1 MSSIGSTTWGG
12 RNTAGSRRRANRGVT
27 LLEMVSVM
35 GIVAILMAVAVP
47 SYKYVSTSNRI
58 AAEINGLV
66 GDLQY
71 ARAEA
76 IKEGQFI
83 SVCAV
88 SSAAPTTCA
97 GAAATP
103 SWSGGWMVFTDAD
116 GSGTLGGTDAP
127 IRTQSAFTG
136 TDTLIANNALSV
148 ITFNREGFAVN
159 MAAGSLLT
167 LHATPAVTAST
178 RCLSVEMI
186 GLLTTQKSGA
196 GTCL

>member
-1 MSSIGSTTWGG
+1 MSSIGSTTRGG
-12 RNTAGSRRRANRGVT
+12 ARTTGSGRRANRGVT
-27 LLEMVSVM
+27 LLEMVTVM
-35 GIVAILMAVAVP
+35 GIVAILMGVAVP

-58 AAEINGLV
+58 AGEVNGLL

-76 IKEGQFI
+76 IREGQFV

-88 SSAAPTTCA
+88 SSGTTNCVAAS
-97 GAAATP
+97 AAP
-103 SWSGGWMVFTDAD
+103 SWSGGWKVFTDVD
-116 GSGTLGGTDAP
+116 GSGTFNGTDAN
-127 IRTQSAFTG
+127 IRLQSAFTG
-136 TDTLIANNALSV
+136 TDTLVANNSLSV

-159 MAAGSLLT
+159 MTSGTLLT
-167 LHATPAVTAST
+167 LHATPPVSAST

-186 GLLTTQKSGA
+186 GLLTTQKAGT

>member
-1 MSSIGSTTWGG
+1 MSSIVSITWGAT
-12 RNTAGSRRRANRGVT
+12 RTAVSPRRANLGVT

-47 SYKYVSTSNRI
+47 SYNYVTTSNRI
-58 AAEINGLV
+58 AAEINGLL

-88 SSAAPTTCA
+88 SSGTTNCVTA
-97 GAAATP
+97 STTP
-103 SWSGGWMVFTDAD
+103 SWTGGWMVFTDAD
-116 GSGTLGGTDAP
+116 GSGTVGGTDVP

-136 TDTLIANNALSV
+136 SDTLLANNSLSV

-159 MAAGSLLT
+159 MTSGTLLT
-167 LHATPAVTAST
+167 LRATPAVTAST

-186 GLLTTQKSGA
+186 GLLTTQRSGTGA
-196 GTCL
+196 CL

>member
-1 MSSIGSTTWGG
+1 MSSIVSTIWNGK
-12 RNTAGSRRRANRGVT
+12 RAAVSRHRANRGVT

-47 SYKYVSTSNRI
+47 SYKYVSTANRI
-58 AAEINGLV
+58 AAEINGLL

-76 IKEGQFI
+76 IREGQFV

-88 SSAAPTTCA
+88 PSATPTTCVTA
-97 GAAATP
+97 STAP

-116 GSGTLGGTDAP
+116 GSGTFNGTDAS

-136 TDTLIANNALSV
+136 TDTLVANNSLSV

-159 MAAGSLLT
+159 MTSGTLLT
-167 LHATPAVTAST
+167 LHATPAVSAST

-186 GLLTTQKSGA
+186 GLLTTQKA
-196 GTCL
+196 GTGLCL